1 MADAGDQEQRRSGN
15 DGRGSGASRR
25 KRAEWREAS
34 GENGGS
40 RACYHDQKLRLWR
53 GNRGHSHVMLQQM
66 TVTAGAERVIVA
78 EMHGRCTGMA
88 RVSRMVRLGDL
99 LR

>member
-1 MADAGDQEQRRSGN
+1 M
-15 DGRGSGASRR
+15 
-25 KRAEWREAS
+25 
-34 GENGGS
+34 
-40 RACYHDQKLRLWR
+40 
-53 GNRGHSHVMLQQM
+53 MLQQM